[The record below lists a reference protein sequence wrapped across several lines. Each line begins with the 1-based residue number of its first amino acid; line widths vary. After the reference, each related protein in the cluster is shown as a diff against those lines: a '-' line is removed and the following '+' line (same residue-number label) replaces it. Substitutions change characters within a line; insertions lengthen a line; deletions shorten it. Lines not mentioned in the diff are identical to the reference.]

1 MCLTVP
7 QGGQAVQCLG
17 GQGVSGGGDGQGDQ
31 DLIAVEAGIVAAQMA
46 DLHRLD
52 GLDGRPGDE
61 MGLLADARQRLQG
74 VEQSGGGRPHELA
87 GLSGDDAPVGQLDGG
102 GRFPGLLRPLLCR
115 SDDRADVGR
124 YKFNKKLALWNR
136 LAGQKL
142 AAPVADPTT
151 GEIVAE
157 VGEVLTR
164 ERAQMLDALGV
175 NEAVVEVEDLHTGV
189 HLVKVFSNNMV
200 DMKGFVDFDPEEAGV
215 TEKVRFTVLRELL
228 EQRDSEGMS
237 DPGADG
243 RPHPQ
248 THHRGRHDGFH

>member
-1 MCLTVP
+1 M
-7 QGGQAVQCLG
+7 
-17 GQGVSGGGDGQGDQ
+17 
-31 DLIAVEAGIVAAQMA
+31 
-46 DLHRLD
+46 
-52 GLDGRPGDE
+52 
-61 MGLLADARQRLQG
+61 
-74 VEQSGGGRPHELA
+74 
-87 GLSGDDAPVGQLDGG
+87 
-102 GRFPGLLRPLLCR
+102 
-115 SDDRADVGR
+115 GR

-237 DPGADG
+237 EEDFKDLIRERMDDLIPKHIIVDDMMASINYLNCLAFGVGAPDDIDHLGNRRLRCVGELPVPHRLYPHGAGHPGAND
-243 RPHPQ
+243 HP
-248 THHRGRHDGFH
+248 GPGYRHPPVSHQYPPRHGGHQGVLRIVPPEPVHGPDQPPGGADP